1 MTLFRY
7 KTANSRISNAVYYEC
22 LHSIIAL
29 MDPDYYSCYVKFM
42 GLEKSA
48 DSNQPFSFS
57 AVMNDFQINVRRSV
71 HGGIYLLS
79 NYDDIVYTQSGDGFE
94 TDDDFR
100 EAIRYWK
107 ESYSTVFRKFCSYEF
122 IGNFK
127 SCMKILSI
135 MMELRSNG
143 VVKTVGELIDYLTS
157 FYVLVSDSIEEDTT
171 EMWLNN
177 DLCLIKNGDYGIDLV
192 KGVKHGTPN
201 VLNLK
206 EVITE
211 TVNCILEMREES
223 CCSIDSLVSLGDKYK
238 DASGVALLL
247 NQNEVKYLFSQI
259 RAFLCSNR
267 KIYNRR
273 ALVCSLFMAEN
284 IFLCNNNAAIY
295 IDFTP
300 EHFNGITEEPNVLYS
315 SDTSWSQF
323 TFVKPP
329 LVEECEYLAINTIDF
344 QVICGDLQSYNE
356 NQGGIV
362 SGGRYLQFDT
372 VSREM
377 FSFPYSGDLL
387 ELQQRKAKLSK
398 EASKGVQE
406 KLDSVKKELR
416 SLRLKISEK
425 ITIDLCADYR
435 EFPVLITENKKS
447 TESIFE
453 PESFCF
459 LINDYREES
468 SYSETVKYTFKD
480 NNSVENNIPLDSM
493 SVAISCMLSY
503 IYKECIDKS
512 SNNRDCVNGGDD
524 GDAAFLMAA
533 ELQPADDFH
542 FSSNDRAQYI
552 NAFVDNAGNSFDDH
566 FVDYVDERIPV
577 IGSVDKEEEIHVID
591 LGTVTVLEAHVY
603 WMSYKIPET
612 YDYYKSLREY
622 AATTTESC
630 DSLELCRTKDY
641 LFSCIACNLFPVI
654 NTLSVV

>member
-7 KTANSRISNAVYYEC
+7 KTADSKHSGTAHYEC

-29 MDPDYYSCYVKFM
+29 IDPDYYSCYAKFM
-42 GLEKSA
+42 GLEKSSG
-48 DSNQPFSFS
+48 SNKPFSFS
-57 AVMNDFQINVRRSV
+57 EVMNDFQINVRRSV

-79 NYDDIVYTQSGDGFE
+79 NYDDIVYTQTGDGFE

-135 MMELRSNG
+135 MVELRSNG
-143 VVKTVGELIDYLTS
+143 VVKTVGELLDYLTS

-177 DLCLIKNGDYGIDLV
+177 DLCLVKNGDYGIDTIQ
-192 KGVKHGTPN
+192 GTPKI
-201 VLNLK
+201 LNLK

-211 TVNCILEMREES
+211 AVNCILEVREES

-247 NQNEVKYLFSQI
+247 TQNEVKYLFSQI

-267 KIYNRR
+267 KIYNKR
-273 ALVCSLFMAEN
+273 ALACSLFMAEN

-300 EHFNGITEEPNVLYS
+300 DHFNGITEEPNVLYS
-315 SDTSWSQF
+315 SDTDWNQF

-329 LVEECEYLAINTIDF
+329 LAEECEYLAINTMDF

-362 SGGRYLQFDT
+362 AGGRYLQFDT

-377 FSFPYSGDLL
+377 FSFSYSGDLL
-387 ELQQRKAKLSK
+387 ELQQMKAELSK
-398 EASKGVQE
+398 AVSKIGSNGKQD

-425 ITIDLCADYR
+425 ITNDLCADYR
-435 EFPVLITENKKS
+435 EFPVLITEDKKS
-447 TESIFE
+447 VESVFE

-459 LINDYREES
+459 LVNDYREES
-468 SYSETVKYTFKD
+468 GYSETVKYAFKD
-480 NNSVENNIPLDSM
+480 SNSVEDKIPLDSM
-493 SVAISCMLSY
+493 SVALNCMLSY

-512 SNNRDCVNGGDD
+512 SNSRDSAGSND
-524 GDAAFLMAA
+524 AFLMAA
-533 ELQPADDFH
+533 ELQPADDFY
-542 FSSNDRAQYI
+542 FSGNSRAQHI
-552 NAFVDNAGNSFDDH
+552 NAFVGNASDSFDDR
-566 FVDYVDERIPV
+566 FVDYVDEGV
-577 IGSVDKEEEIHVID
+577 SAIGSGGKEKEIHAID
-591 LGTVTVLEAHVY
+591 FGTVTVLEAHVY
-603 WMSYKIPET
+603 WMSYGTTEI

-622 AATTTESC
+622 AAVTTESAR
-630 DSLELCRTKDY
+630 DSFELCKTKDY
-641 LFSCIACNLFPVI
+641 LFSCIACNLFPVVD
-654 NTLSVV
+654 TLSSI